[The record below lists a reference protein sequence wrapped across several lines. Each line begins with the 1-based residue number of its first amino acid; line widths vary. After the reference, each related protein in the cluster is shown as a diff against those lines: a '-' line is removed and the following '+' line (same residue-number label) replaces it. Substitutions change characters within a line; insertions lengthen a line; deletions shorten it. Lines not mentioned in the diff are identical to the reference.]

1 MEILCDT
8 VSWLKAGNF
17 VCVGNPEELK
27 MAFSNGYKLHIKF
40 DDEEINKIKSEEKI
54 EEIIGKLKEITFGL
68 DAFENIIM
76 ENKNVFVDNYLSGLV
91 KILQRIKDKTKKIS
105 INDIRQDMSFE
116 LGLEI
121 IKEKQ
126 KDLFVEILNL
136 KNINKQIS
144 ELSITMQPL
153 ENILTSL
160 N

>member
-1 MEILCDT
+1 M
-8 VSWLKAGNF
+8 N
-17 VCVGNPEELK
+17 N
-27 MAFSNGYKLHIKF
+27 
-40 DDEEINKIKSEEKI
+40 EKI
-54 EEIIGKLKEITFGL
+54 EEIISNLKELVFGF
-68 DAFENIIM
+68 DAFENNIL
-76 ENKNVFVDNYLSGLV
+76 ENKNIYAENYLSGLI

-126 KDLFVEILNL
+126 KDLFVEVLNL

>member
-1 MEILCDT
+1 MLLKILF
-8 VSWLKAGNF
+8 WKIKI
-17 VCVGNPEELK
+17 E
-27 MAFSNGYKLHIKF
+27 FSNGYKLHIKF
-40 DDEEINKIKSEEKI
+40 DDEEINKEKSNEKI
-54 EEIIGKLKEITFGL
+54 EEIISNLKELVFGF
-68 DAFENIIM
+68 DAFENNIL
-76 ENKNVFVDNYLSGLV
+76 ENNNIYAENYLSGLI